1 MLHEIYISRKKHRL
15 TVAQVEWL
23 EELVKNAENFQQC
36 IIGQLL
42 FCVHTCCRW
51 RDAQRLKRT
60 HVEHGKGECFIHA
73 AAISSKTSLTM
84 DSKAR
89 FFPYV
94 AIGSGLLGDDWATP
108 WLLNFRIQWRI
119 FLY

>member
-1 MLHEIYISRKKHRL
+1 M
-15 TVAQVEWL
+15 EWL